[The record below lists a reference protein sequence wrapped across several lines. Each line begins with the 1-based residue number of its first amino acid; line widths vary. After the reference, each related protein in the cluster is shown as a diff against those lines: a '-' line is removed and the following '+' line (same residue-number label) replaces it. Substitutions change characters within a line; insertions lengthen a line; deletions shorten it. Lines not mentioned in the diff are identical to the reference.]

1 MEEERSV
8 KRRPKGKCIGLTRL
22 FWRYLLTTGVALI
35 GVALSVLAIGLVLT
49 GKGMVLWAS
58 AGAQAADEAV
68 RRAQGT
74 GVFEP
79 ETLPHYVAWAR
90 FGAGGDVIDP
100 GTMDARQLDAA
111 RADRAGY
118 SMRYGLFYAR
128 YHRWAQLADGSA
140 LALQYTYAMPY
151 ASVWAQKGLPDFQLT
166 MLLALLLSA
175 LLVMMVNTGRYAR
188 ILREDAERLTEA
200 TRAIADRRL
209 DRALD
214 ARVRVRE
221 LADTLGAMDEL
232 RSSLAAS
239 LEREWGM
246 EQQRGRTFSALA
258 HDLKTPLTIVS
269 GHAQLLEEDELTPEQ
284 RESVRAIARGA
295 EQIQVYLAQLRELAV
310 QMSGIEPLR
319 KQTDL
324 SALLSDLS
332 RDAQALC
339 ALRHIGFNVRV
350 AIGLEGLVEG
360 EMIRRAV
367 LNLLDNAVRVTP
379 KGGCVTLEAEEED
392 GLLKVRVSDTGPGF
406 SKEALHRAGQ
416 VFYTGESGRP
426 QDGHA
431 GFGLFWCAQVAA
443 RHGGS
448 LSLRNGEQ
456 GAVVSMT
463 FLLR

>member
-1 MEEERSV
+1 M
-8 KRRPKGKCIGLTRL
+8 KRGPNGKSIGLTWL
-22 FWRYLLTTGVALI
+22 FWRYLLTTGAALI
-35 GVALSVLAIGLVLT
+35 GIALAVIAVMLFLT
-49 GKGMVLWAS
+49 GEGMVLWAS
-58 AGAQAADEAV
+58 AGAQAAEEAV
-68 RRAQGT
+68 RRAQET

-90 FGAGGDVIDP
+90 FDEGGDVIDP

-128 YHRWAQLADGSA
+128 YYRWAKLADGSA

-151 ASVWAQKGLPDFQLT
+151 ASVWAQKGLPDFQLS
-166 MLLALLLSA
+166 MLLTLLLSA
-175 LLVMMVNTGRYAR
+175 LLVMTVNTGRYAR
-188 ILREDAERLTEA
+188 ILRGDAARLTEA

-209 DRALD
+209 DQPFD
-214 ARVRVRE
+214 ARVYVRE
-221 LADTLGAMDEL
+221 LASTLGAMDEL

-246 EQQRGRTFSALA
+246 EQQRGRAFAALA

-269 GHAQLLEEDELTPEQ
+269 GHAQLLEEDELTPGQ
-284 RESVRAIARGA
+284 RESVRAIVRGT
-295 EQIQVYLAQLRELAV
+295 EQIQAHMAQLRELAE
-310 QMSGIEPLR
+310 QMNGDAPARER
-319 KQTDL
+319 TDL
-324 SALLSDLS
+324 SALLSELS
-332 RDAQALC
+332 RDAEALC
-339 ALRHIGFNVRV
+339 ASRQIGFEARV
-350 AIGLEGLVEG
+350 AEGLEGLVERD
-360 EMIRRAV
+360 MLRRAV
-367 LNLLDNAVRVTP
+367 LNLLDNAARVTP
-379 KGGCVTLEAEEED
+379 KGGCVSLEAGEEE
-392 GLLKVRVSDTGPGF
+392 GLLTVTVSDTGPGF
-406 SKEALHRAGQ
+406 SKEALRRAGQ

-448 LSLRNGEQ
+448 LSLRNGER
-456 GAVVSMT
+456 GAVVCMT